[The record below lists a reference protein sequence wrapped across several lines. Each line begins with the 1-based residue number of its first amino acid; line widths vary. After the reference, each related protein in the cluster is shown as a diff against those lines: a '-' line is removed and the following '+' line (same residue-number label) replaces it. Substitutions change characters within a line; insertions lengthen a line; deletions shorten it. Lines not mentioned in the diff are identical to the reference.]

1 MGNFLFSEFNSNILA
16 LDMGSWAMHMHC
28 PYRLQDS
35 IDQSKTSGKK
45 KKKMYKSATALNM
58 WKSVINVTEMIK
70 NLWTIG
76 YRCDWIVA
84 TQNHEGESSS
94 SSR

>member
-45 KKKMYKSATALNM
+45 KKK
-58 WKSVINVTEMIK
+58 NVC
-70 NLWTIG
+70 G
-76 YRCDWIVA
+76 IVEECH
-84 TQNHEGESSS
+84 QCN
-94 SSR
+94 RNDKKFMDNRL